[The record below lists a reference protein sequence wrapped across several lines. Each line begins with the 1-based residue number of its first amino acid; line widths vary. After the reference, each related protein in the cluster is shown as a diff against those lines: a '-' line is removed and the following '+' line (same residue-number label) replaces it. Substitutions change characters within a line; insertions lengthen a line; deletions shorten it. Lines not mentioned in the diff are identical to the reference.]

1 MIRDL
6 VFLGVGVA
14 LSIIAIVLRSYGAE
28 KGKNLATKEDIAVIT
43 RTVETIRV
51 ESQARLNQAEL
62 VNRTQYELELQ
73 AYRELWDALLPVH
86 RAAAALRPAFDYGLA
101 EGETDESRRRTRL
114 KEFSESFNP
123 FSQAVWK
130 HRPFYPAPVFQQL
143 SELLKLMHGEAIE
156 YQIGHPQQDREYW
169 TKAMA
174 NVKAMNEQ
182 VDRVCDAIRDR
193 LSVAR
198 VA

>member
-156 YQIGHPQQDREYW
+156 YQHCHPQQDREYW
-169 TKAMA
+169 PKAMA